1 MTSGRLDATQFL
13 LEQGADVN
21 TTNNL
26 GETPLH
32 QAADSENYSMAKLL
46 LSFNAKVNAQQNEG
60 DSPLHHSAFRGDLD
74 MVELLLEH
82 KADPNLRNRVVI
94 YR

>member
-1 MTSGRLDATQFL
+1 M
-13 LEQGADVN
+13 N

-32 QAADSENYSMAKLL
+32 QAADSENYSMAQLL
-46 LSFNAKVNAQQNEG
+46 LSFGAKVNAQQNEG

-82 KADPNLRNRVVI
+82 KANANLCNRVVI
-94 YR
+94 

>member
-1 MTSGRLDATQFL
+1 M
-13 LEQGADVN
+13 
-21 TTNNL
+21 
-26 GETPLH
+26 
-32 QAADSENYSMAKLL
+32 ENYSMAKLL

-82 KADPNLRNRVVI
+82 NADPNLRNRVVI
-94 YR
+94 YI